1 MRRLGLSG
9 ADIFSVR
16 FRLSTVLGWG
26 LYGAR
31 CGQFLF
37 GPGFWKKFVWMQMGG
52 VLLGAVL
59 QTQTLWLAAEIVNGL
74 MAVPNLIALIAL
86 SPELARLVREY
97 KKKS

>member
-1 MRRLGLSG
+1 
-9 ADIFSVR
+9 
-16 FRLSTVLGWG
+16 
-26 LYGAR
+26 
-31 CGQFLF
+31 
-37 GPGFWKKFVWMQMGG
+37 MGG